1 MATRSTI
8 SIEKADGT
16 VKQVYCHW
24 DGFPESVGRT
34 LKENYQTPEIVEEL
48 INLGDMSSL
57 GKTIGT
63 KHDFDNRPEEETTYY
78 GRDRGGDDTEP
89 QVYDD
94 LETFLLTG
102 QQEQYNYIF
111 REGAWYLI
119 VGKGKFVDYSIK

>member
-16 VKQVYCHW
+16 VKQAYCHW
-24 DGFPESVGRT
+24 DGYPEDVGRT

-48 INLGDMSSL
+48 INLGDMSTL
-57 GKTIGT
+57 GAIIGT
-63 KHDFDNRPEEETTYY
+63 EHSFENGPSGETTYY
-78 GRDRGGDDTEP
+78 GRDRGEDGTAP
-89 QVYDD
+89 RVYDD